1 MLGIYYGFCRYR
13 QYNKKGRKKEYD
25 TSRKEVYHIMER
37 KITLGSEQFIGMRDK
52 IIAGT
57 HVDLVFE
64 SIEYPIDELR
74 VTVSN
79 GAMARRHDVKNGKLD
94 ITQYCVKA
102 SIVEVVVELILRGS
116 VAKKWVLE
124 PFVVR
129 ENGGA
134 YVLIPE
140 FTLLRREHK
149 MIKKALK
156 EMNTKIK
163 QTM

>member
-1 MLGIYYGFCRYR
+1 
-13 QYNKKGRKKEYD
+13 
-25 TSRKEVYHIMER
+25 MER
-37 KITLGSEQFIGMRDK
+37 KITLGNEQFIGMRDK

-64 SIEYPIDELR
+64 SSEYPIDELR

-79 GAMARRHDVKNGKLD
+79 GSIAIRHDVKNGKLD

-102 SIVEVVVELILRGS
+102 SVVEVVVELVLRGS

-140 FTLLRREHK
+140 VALLRQEVK
-149 MIKKALK
+149 TLKIIIK
-156 EMNTKIK
+156 EMNSKIK

>member
-1 MLGIYYGFCRYR
+1 
-13 QYNKKGRKKEYD
+13 
-25 TSRKEVYHIMER
+25 MER
-37 KITLGSEQFIGMRDK
+37 KITLGNEQFIGMRDK

-64 SIEYPIDELR
+64 SSEYPIDELR

-79 GAMARRHDVKNGKLD
+79 GSIARRHDVKNGKLD

-102 SIVEVVVELILRGS
+102 SVVEVVVELVLRGS
-116 VAKKWVLE
+116 VAKKFVLE

-140 FTLLRREHK
+140 GALLRQEVK
-149 MIKKALK
+149 TLKKIIKEL
-156 EMNTKIK
+156 NSKIK